1 MRRPAQGPA
10 RGRQRPRLVPVVPPR
25 QWQQLPAA
33 APAGPAAQPGPHQ
46 PEDTRPGAAMGGGLA
61 LPPATS
67 SPPDAIAPDACS
79 LKIGDLVVSVGGQT
93 APEESIKVKKKSRVI
108 CHRCPFMVFARWHST
123 SLTPTPQAF
132 LAQWRVLDW
141 TGGEWRHEYF

>member
-25 QWQQLPAA
+25 QRQQLPAA

-93 APEESIKVKKKSRVI
+93 APEESIKVKKKKSS
-108 CHRCPFMVFARWHST
+108 HLP
-123 SLTPTPQAF
+123 SLPIYGVRT
-132 LAQWRVLDW
+132 LAQHVVDTHPPGIPGTMACLGLD
-141 TGGEWRHEYF
+141 GGGMAS